1 MSYYLLVQATRA
13 SATAGALSGPL
24 RRGRTFTEDARRAQI
39 IAAATETIAELG
51 FRQASFAQI
60 ARRAGLSS
68 TGLISYHFAGKAELM
83 QEVASHVIGL
93 ITADMTE
100 RMRPVASPAQAL
112 ETYVRA
118 SVGFIAT
125 HRREM
130 KALLEILLN
139 GALDYGPDA
148 ELVTLT
154 PVAEILRA
162 GQAAG
167 EFREFDP
174 RVLATVIQ
182 RSIDAVPLLLETY
195 PDIDLAGYADE
206 LVTTMRL
213 ATARQ
218 QTGGDA

>member
-1 MSYYLLVQATRA
+1 M
-13 SATAGALSGPL
+13 AGAPA
-24 RRGRTFTEDARRAQI
+24 RRARTFTEDARRAQI
-39 IAAATETIAELG
+39 VTAATDTIAELG

-93 ITADMTE
+93 IAADMTE
-100 RMRPVASPAQAL
+100 RMRQVTGPAQAL

-118 SVGFIAT
+118 SVGFIAS

-167 EFREFDP
+167 EFRDFDP

-195 PDIDLAGYADE
+195 PDIDLSAYANE
-206 LVTTMRL
+206 LVTTVRL
-213 ATARQ
+213 ATTRQPAADDAR
-218 QTGGDA
+218 

>member
-1 MSYYLLVQATRA
+1 VRATSVGAAAEAEPGRRA
-13 SATAGALSGPL
+13 
-24 RRGRTFTEDARRAQI
+24 RTFIEDARRAQI
-39 IAAATETIAELG
+39 VAAAIETIAELG
-51 FRQASFAQI
+51 YRQASFAQI

-83 QEVASHVIGL
+83 QAVAGQVIGL
-93 ITADMTE
+93 IAADMTE
-100 RMRPVASPAQAL
+100 RMRPVAGPAQAL

-118 SVGFIAT
+118 SIGFIAA

-130 KALLEILLN
+130 TALLEILLN

-154 PVAEILRA
+154 PVSEILRA

-167 EFREFDP
+167 EFREFDS

-182 RSIDAVPLLLETY
+182 RSIDAVPLLLATY
-195 PDIDLAGYADE
+195 PDLDLASYADE
-206 LVTTMRL
+206 LVTTFRL

-218 QTGGDA
+218 PADGAAR